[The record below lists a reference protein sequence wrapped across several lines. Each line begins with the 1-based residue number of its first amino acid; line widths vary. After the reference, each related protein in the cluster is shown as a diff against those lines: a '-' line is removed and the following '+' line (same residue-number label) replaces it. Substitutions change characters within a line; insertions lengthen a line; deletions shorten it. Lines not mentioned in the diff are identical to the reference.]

1 MQEIC
6 ASASRRAWC
15 AAVGLVLATSFVHA
29 QDRPPQAGDT
39 AARVN
44 GVTILAGEVDAKIGY
59 NLASLQEEI
68 YALRQKQLEALID
81 QALLRSEAA
90 RRGLTL
96 DALVETEI
104 TSKVTPATADDAAKF
119 FAANKARIQGDL
131 ASRREQIQSLLTA
144 QRLEDRQHEFVA
156 TLRASAKIETFLT
169 PPPVFRATISTAGA
183 PVRGVATAPVTIIE
197 FSDFHCPYCKAV
209 QPALGQ
215 VLAKYGDKVKL
226 VFRDYPVDVLHP
238 QARAASEAA
247 RCATDQGK
255 FWEFHDA
262 MFAIGADA
270 TPATLDRLARNAGL
284 DLAAFTACRTSG
296 KYKAAVQAS
305 NDEGAALG
313 VSGTPTFFIN
323 GRILVGAQPVDA
335 FSKII
340 DEELAAAGA
349 ARPGGR

>member
-1 MQEIC
+1 M
-6 ASASRRAWC
+6 
-15 AAVGLVLATSFVHA
+15 
-29 QDRPPQAGDT
+29 
-39 AARVN
+39 
-44 GVTILAGEVDAKIGY
+44 
-59 NLASLQEEI
+59 
-68 YALRQKQLEALID
+68 
-81 QALLRSEAA
+81 
-90 RRGLTL
+90 TL

-183 PVRGVATAPVTIIE
+183 PVRGAATAPVTIIE

-247 RCATDQGK
+247 RCATEQGK

-284 DLAAFTACRTSG
+284 DSLRSRRAAPPASTKPRYRPATTKAPRSEFPGRRPSSSTAASWSAPSRSTRSPRSSTKSSRLPPPVALAVRASVRLAASAASAAEKPPAPAVKMARFTCHLPFAICQRMRLALLAPQQPERVGNHEQRGAGVGDDRHPQRGDVRLPPGRRT
-296 KYKAAVQAS
+296 
-305 NDEGAALG
+305 
-313 VSGTPTFFIN
+313 
-323 GRILVGAQPVDA
+323 
-335 FSKII
+335 
-340 DEELAAAGA
+340 
-349 ARPGGR
+349 RP